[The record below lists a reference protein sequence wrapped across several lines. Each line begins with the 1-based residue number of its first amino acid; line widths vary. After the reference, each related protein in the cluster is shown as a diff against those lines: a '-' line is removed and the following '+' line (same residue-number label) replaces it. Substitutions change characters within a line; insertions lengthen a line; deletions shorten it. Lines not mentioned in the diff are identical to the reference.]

1 MKKSRDELRD
11 IVRNM
16 SASQKAGQLFLLAY
30 PGKDP
35 AIIRP
40 LMEQYGICGCYI
52 SQDNAERFDEAE
64 AVAAELQS
72 MSLTFHGI
80 PLILGVDQEG
90 AWGVLVPESH
100 PGPGNM
106 ALSAIEDRSKIAQMY
121 GIIGSEMMSV
131 GYNTLLGPCADVNS
145 DPHSPI
151 IGTRSFGEFTDEV
164 AASVVS
170 ALAGARGTGILTCL
184 KHFPGHGATSID
196 THRELPLV
204 HKSYDE
210 LRSSDLIPFKA
221 GIDAGAELVMT
232 SHIRFPKIDGDNPAT
247 LSKKILHDILRQDL
261 GFQGLVISDSMNMG
275 AIRKTYDPAEST
287 LLAIQA
293 GVDIVMLS
301 EEHYD
306 FEGGDYLQKQ
316 IDSIELVK
324 KAIESELLD
333 PAMIEEKIVRILDYK
348 FNRMNIR
355 TPRISEHAYA
365 RNAETTLA
373 IASAAVKV
381 LQKNFWPLPA
391 DGNIVCINATPS
403 ESYSNVMNSRGIGP
417 NQAESAYDGF
427 VRQLQKT
434 HRIECRS
441 HSQAMESIESLAASD
456 VLVVVTEDYPLP
468 GEDFVK
474 DAQQALVK
482 VLCDRYPE
490 KVIVVGLRSPYELA
504 SYPLDMTYVCA
515 FSSRTCSAQAA
526 ATVLSEGK
534 ECTVSDKSPVSTRF

>member
-30 PGKDP
+30 PGKNP
-35 AIIRP
+35 TIIRP